1 MLYIVK
7 ESTKAI
13 LWRDDAW
20 DFECVNKAKDFITY
34 KGLVVVKDET
44 TFSGDRVLWVK

>member
-13 LWRDDAW
+13 LWRDDAF
-20 DFECVNKAKDFITY
+20 DCECMNKAKDFMTC
-34 KGLVVVKDET
+34 KGLLFVKKEI
-44 TFSGDRVLWVK
+44 TFSGDMVIWVK